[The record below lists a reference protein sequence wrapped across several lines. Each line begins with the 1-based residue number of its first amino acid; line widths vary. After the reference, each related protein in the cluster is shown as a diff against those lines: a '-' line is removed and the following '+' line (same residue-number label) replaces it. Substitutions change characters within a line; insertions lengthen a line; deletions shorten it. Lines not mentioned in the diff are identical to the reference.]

1 MRIYLELEIRR
12 IACKRCGKVTQEQ
25 LDWLA
30 DHPFV
35 TKRFAFFVG
44 RRCRTMT
51 ITDVADETR
60 LTGRRSKHSTRST
73 CASS

>member
-12 IACKRCGKVTQEQ
+12 MHCEHCGTLKHEK

-30 DHPFV
+30 AQPFY

-44 RRCRTMT
+44 RRCRSMS
-51 ITDVADETR
+51 IKDVAAETR
-60 LTGRRSKHSTRST
+60 LD
-73 CASS
+73 